1 MTTTKAL
8 AVVDRIIY
16 ASHKQV
22 KVMMPYLFIT
32 HTGCCL
38 GHLCYAVRGGAFC
51 FCAGLLSTTNSQV
64 LCHLPWAQRGQGRG
78 DPSNEIYAL
87 RVQLKVAVCWRV
99 CRHRQNAGALCA
111 RTRIG

>member
-8 AVVDRIIY
+8 AVVDCIIY
-16 ASHKQV
+16 ASHEQV

-38 GHLCYAVRGGAFC
+38 GHLCYAVRGGALC

-78 DPSNEIYAL
+78 DPSNEQRDL
-87 RVQLKVAVCWRV
+87 CPSSSAVGSSMLEGLSAQTE
-99 CRHRQNAGALCA
+99 CRSAMR
-111 RTRIG
+111 